1 MSPLAETV
9 EATLA
14 DLRSLEAGEA
24 GGMRTHILDLV
35 VVCDRPEAVE
45 EISDVIAGLPYN
57 RPSRALVALASDD
70 DAGTTFDARVFCGA
84 GGAQGALVCSDLVT
98 LTAGRGGLA
107 LPSLVQSLLLPDLPV
122 FLLWRADP
130 GFAPMVLEQLWSVA
144 SRVVFDSTLQEGT
157 LEALPRLL
165 RRQPDR
171 HVTDLSW
178 TKVTGWR
185 AAVARPFD
193 VPENARALRRL
204 DRLEIHHAGHSDAQ
218 AQLTAAWL
226 LSRTGRRDVDVVI
239 RGQPR
244 RDMRSGSLTSV
255 VLDCRGQEFS
265 VERIEE
271 GMARVCAP
279 RLEDHVIP
287 LRVPHARELL
297 AQELEIFDRDD
308 IFEEAVRA
316 L

>member
-1 MSPLAETV
+1 VTPLAETV

-24 GGMRTHILDLV
+24 GGMQTHILDLL
-35 VVCDRPEAVE
+35 VVCDGPDAVE

-57 RPSRALVALASDD
+57 RPSRSLVALAIDD
-70 DAGTTFDARVFCGA
+70 DAGTTFDARVFCTA
-84 GGAQGALVCSDLVT
+84 GGSEGSLVCSDLVT
-98 LTAGRGGLA
+98 LTAGLGGLA

-122 FLLWRADP
+122 FLLWRAEP
-130 GFAPMVLEQLWSVA
+130 GFAPLVLDQLWAVA
-144 SRVVFDSTLQEGT
+144 SRVVVDSTLEEGT

-165 RRQPDR
+165 QREPER

-185 AAVARPFD
+185 DAVARPFD
-193 VPENARALRRL
+193 VPENARALDRL
-204 DRLEIHHAGHSDAQ
+204 DRIEIHHAGRSDAQ
-218 AQLTAAWL
+218 ARLTAAWL
-226 LSRTGRRDVDVVI
+226 VSRTGRRSAEIVI
-239 RGQPR
+239 TSHHR
-244 RDMRSGSLTSV
+244 RDMRSGSLTRV
-255 VLDCRGQEFS
+255 VLRCAGEEFS
-265 VERIEE
+265 VERLEE

-279 RLEDHVIP
+279 RLEDHVVP

-297 AQELEIFDRDD
+297 AQELEIFHRDV